1 MATRSLARDPYPD
14 PEGRGDDLE
23 HVSEIT
29 VRAVLPATKLR
40 PCAACGGRF
49 RGRDLFEVPEDH
61 LTFFEGQELC
71 RECALGHGL
80 V

>member
-1 MATRSLARDPYPD
+1 MATRSLAQDSYPD
-14 PEGRGDDLE
+14 PEDQNGNLE
-23 HVSEIT
+23 HIAEIT

-40 PCAACGGRF
+40 PCVGCGGRF

-71 RECALGHGL
+71 REYALGHGL